1 MEIIPAIDLRWGR
14 CVRLYQGSFEK
25 ETVFSDD
32 PLGIA
37 LRWQELGARRLHIVD
52 LDGALE
58 GKPMN
63 LGVINGIAAI
73 VDIPIQVG
81 GGIRTMSIAQRVLGM
96 GVARI
101 VLGTSAVEKP
111 NLVKRLCKRFGSEA
125 VVVSLDA
132 RDGKVAVKG
141 WKESTS
147 VQALE
152 LAREMALLGIKRLVY
167 TDISRDGTLTEP
179 NFAAIEEMVK
189 GTGLAILASGGISSS
204 EHIRRLAAIGVEGAI
219 IGSALYRGT
228 LALPDALI
236 ALEDSTPG

>member
-1 MEIIPAIDLRWGR
+1 M
-14 CVRLYQGSFEK
+14 RLYQGSFEK

-58 GKPMN
+58 GKPIN

-228 LALPDALI
+228 LALPDVLI
-236 ALEDSTPG
+236 ALEDSTPR